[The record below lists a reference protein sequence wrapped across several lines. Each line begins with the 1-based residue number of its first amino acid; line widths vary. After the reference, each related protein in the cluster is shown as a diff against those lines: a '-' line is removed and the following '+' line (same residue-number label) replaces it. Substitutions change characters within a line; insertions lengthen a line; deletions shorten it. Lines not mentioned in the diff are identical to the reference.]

1 MPAVA
6 TVLAAQAMAAT
17 AVVAPAATAVPSPT
31 RPAARRAA
39 LPGAAPAAGTSR
51 GMGEVFARDREA
63 KAGRAEG
70 QKAGGDGGRKDAT
83 IHGRW
88 VSRNQY
94 Q

>member
-6 TVLAAQAMAAT
+6 TVLAAQAMAAM
-17 AVVAPAATAVPSPT
+17 AVVASAATTMPSPA
-31 RPAARRAA
+31 RPAARRPA
-39 LPGAAPAAGTSR
+39 LPGDAPAAGTSR
-51 GMGEVFARDREA
+51 GVGEVFARDREA